1 MTAERPPEP
10 PRGAHRDSGD
20 VWVESP
26 EGQRFWGAFGAAGL
40 LVHDPDRG
48 VLLQHRVAW
57 SHHGGTWGLPGGARH
72 AGESAIDGAAREAA
86 EEAGVPPAGI
96 RPVLATVLDLGFWS
110 YTTVTARV
118 LRPFEPRV
126 ADAESIELSWVPVD
140 EVDARELHPGFGR
153 AWPMLRGELAREVT
167 LVVDTANLLG
177 SRPDGWWH
185 DRAGSTTRLLVEL
198 DGLARDGLPAAD
210 LGLPGDVRW
219 PEVVAVVEGHARD
232 AALPSPAQD
241 AAPPVLRAPG
251 ISVVAAPTDGD
262 GEILTVVAAA
272 RDAGRDVVVVTADRG
287 LVARVEEL
295 GARATGP
302 GRIRALLDA
311 RADRDAALGVLGHDV
326 GDTRAAGVSPWLEW
340 IRSVL

>member
-1 MTAERPPEP
+1 MTADRPPEL

-20 VWVESP
+20 AWVESP

-72 AGESAIDGAAREAA
+72 AGESAGDGAAREAA

-110 YTTVTARV
+110 YTTVTARTI
-118 LRPFEPRV
+118 RPFAPRV
-126 ADAESIELSWVPVD
+126 ADAESIELRWVPVD
-140 EVDARELHPGFGR
+140 EVGGLELHPGFGR
-153 AWPMLRGELAREVT
+153 AWPMLRDELAREVT

-177 SRPDGWWH
+177 SRPDGWWR
-185 DRAGSTTRLLVEL
+185 DRAGSTARLLAGL
-198 DGLARDGLPAAD
+198 DALARDGLPAAD

-219 PEVVAVVEGHARD
+219 PEVVAVVEGDARD
-232 AALPSPAQD
+232 ASLPAEPA
-241 AAPPVLRAPG
+241 AAPASPTLRAPG
-251 ISVVAAPTDGD
+251 VAVVAAPADGD
-262 GEILTVVAAA
+262 GEIVRVVGAA
-272 RDAGRDVVVVTADRG
+272 REACHEVVVVTADRG
-287 LVARVEEL
+287 LVSRVEAL
-295 GARATGP
+295 GARALGP

-311 RADRDAALGVLGHDV
+311 RADRG
-326 GDTRAAGVSPWLEW
+326 AG
-340 IRSVL
+340 

>member
-10 PRGAHRDSGD
+10 PRGAPRDSGD
-20 VWVESP
+20 AWVESP

-72 AGESAIDGAAREAA
+72 AGESAVDGAARESA

-96 RPVLATVLDLGFWS
+96 RPLVATVLDLGFWS

-126 ADAESIELSWVPVD
+126 ADAESIELRWVPVD
-140 EVDARELHPGFGR
+140 EVDALPLHPGFGGS
-153 AWPMLRGELAREVT
+153 WPTLRDELARHVT

-177 SRPDGWWH
+177 SRPDGWWR
-185 DRAGSTTRLLVEL
+185 DRAGSTARLLAEL
-198 DGLARDGLPAAD
+198 DLLARDGLPAAD
-210 LGLPGDVRW
+210 VGLPGAVRW
-219 PEVVAVVEGHARD
+219 PDVVAVVEGEARD
-232 AALPSPAQD
+232 AALP
-241 AAPPVLRAPG
+241 AAPVADPGEPTLRAPG
-251 ISVVAAPTDGD
+251 VAVVAATADGD
-262 GEILTVVAAA
+262 GEIVRVVGAA
-272 RDAGRDVVVVTADRG
+272 RDAGRDVVVVTADQG

-295 GARATGP
+295 GARVLGP

-311 RADRDAALGVLGHDV
+311 RADRDAG
-326 GDTRAAGVSPWLEW
+326 
-340 IRSVL
+340 

>member
-20 VWVESP
+20 AWVEGP
-26 EGQRFWGAFGAAGL
+26 DGQRFWGAFGAAGL

-72 AGESAIDGAAREAA
+72 AGESAVDGAAREAA

-126 ADAESIELSWVPVD
+126 ADAESIELRWVPVD
-140 EVDARELHPGFGR
+140 EVDGRELHPGFGR

-177 SRPDGWWH
+177 SRPDGWWR
-185 DRAGSTTRLLVEL
+185 DRAGSTSRLLAEL

-219 PEVVAVVEGHARD
+219 PDVVAVVEGPARD
-232 AALPSPAQD
+232 ASLP
-241 AAPPVLRAPG
+241 AAPVADPASPVLRAPG
-251 ISVVAAPTDGD
+251 VEVVAAAADGD
-262 GEILTVVAAA
+262 GEIVRVVGAA
-272 RDAGRDVVVVTADRG
+272 RDDGREVVVVTADRG
-287 LVARVEEL
+287 LVARVEAL
-295 GARATGP
+295 GARVIGP
-302 GRIRALLDA
+302 GRVRALLDA
-311 RADRDAALGVLGHDV
+311 RADRDAG
-326 GDTRAAGVSPWLEW
+326 
-340 IRSVL
+340 

>member
-1 MTAERPPEP
+1 MTADRPPEL

-20 VWVESP
+20 AWVESP

-72 AGESAIDGAAREAA
+72 AGESAVDGAAREAA

-110 YTTVTARV
+110 YTTVTARTI
-118 LRPFEPRV
+118 RPFAPRV
-126 ADAESIELSWVPVD
+126 ADAESIELRWVPVD
-140 EVDARELHPGFGR
+140 EVGGLELHPGFGR
-153 AWPMLRGELAREVT
+153 AWPMLRDELAREVT

-177 SRPDGWWH
+177 SRPDGWWR
-185 DRAGSTTRLLVEL
+185 DRAGSTSRLLAGL
-198 DGLARDGLPAAD
+198 DALARDGLPAAD

-219 PEVVAVVEGHARD
+219 PEVVAVVEGDARD
-232 AALPSPAQD
+232 ASLPAEPA
-241 AAPPVLRAPG
+241 AAPASPTLRAPG
-251 ISVVAAPTDGD
+251 VAVVAAPADGD
-262 GEILTVVAAA
+262 GEIVRVAGAA
-272 RDAGRDVVVVTADRG
+272 RDAGREVVVVTADRG
-287 LVARVEEL
+287 LVARVEAL
-295 GARATGP
+295 GACVVGP

-311 RADRDAALGVLGHDV
+311 RADRDAG
-326 GDTRAAGVSPWLEW
+326 
-340 IRSVL
+340 

>member
-20 VWVESP
+20 AWVEGP
-26 EGQRFWGAFGAAGL
+26 DGQRFWGAFGASGL

-72 AGESAIDGAAREAA
+72 AGESAVDGAAREAA

-118 LRPFEPRV
+118 VRPFEPRV
-126 ADAESIELSWVPVD
+126 ADAESIELRWVPVED
-140 EVDARELHPGFGR
+140 VDGRELHPGFGR
-153 AWPMLRGELAREVT
+153 AWPMLRDELTREVT

-177 SRPDGWWH
+177 SRPDGWWR
-185 DRAGSTTRLLVEL
+185 DRAGSTSRLLGEL
-198 DGLARDGLPAAD
+198 DALARDGLPAAD

-219 PEVVAVVEGHARD
+219 PDVVAVVEGLARD
-232 AALPSPAQD
+232 AARPAEPAAEPGSPT
-241 AAPPVLRAPG
+241 LRAPG
-251 ISVVAAPTDGD
+251 VAVVEAAADGD
-262 GEILTVVAAA
+262 GEIVRVVGAA
-272 RDAGRDVVVVTADRG
+272 RDAGREVVVVTADRG
-287 LVARVEEL
+287 LVARVEAL
-295 GARATGP
+295 GARVMGP

-311 RADRDAALGVLGHDV
+311 RADRDAG
-326 GDTRAAGVSPWLEW
+326 
-340 IRSVL
+340 

>member
-10 PRGAHRDSGD
+10 PRGAPRDSGD
-20 VWVESP
+20 AWVESP

-72 AGESAIDGAAREAA
+72 AGESAVDGAARESA

-96 RPVLATVLDLGFWS
+96 RPLVATVLDLGFWS

-126 ADAESIELSWVPVD
+126 ADAESIELRWVPVD
-140 EVDARELHPGFGR
+140 EVDALPLHPGFGGS
-153 AWPMLRGELAREVT
+153 WPTLRDELARHVT

-177 SRPDGWWH
+177 SRPDGWWR
-185 DRAGSTTRLLVEL
+185 DRAGSTARLLAEL
-198 DGLARDGLPAAD
+198 DLLARDGLPAAD
-210 LGLPGDVRW
+210 VGLPGAVRW
-219 PEVVAVVEGHARD
+219 PDVVAVVEGEARD
-232 AALPSPAQD
+232 AALP
-241 AAPPVLRAPG
+241 AAPVADPGEPTLRAPG
-251 ISVVAAPTDGD
+251 VAVVAATADGD
-262 GEILTVVAAA
+262 GEIVRVVGAA
-272 RDAGRDVVVVTADRG
+272 RDAGREVVVVTADRG

-295 GARATGP
+295 GARVLGP

-311 RADRDAALGVLGHDV
+311 RADRDAG
-326 GDTRAAGVSPWLEW
+326 
-340 IRSVL
+340 

>member
-1 MTAERPPEP
+1 MTADRPPEP

-20 VWVESP
+20 AWVESP

-72 AGESAIDGAAREAA
+72 AGESAVDGAAREAA
-86 EEAGVPPAGI
+86 EEAGVPSAGI
-96 RPVLATVLDLGFWS
+96 RPVLTTVLDLGFWS

-126 ADAESIELSWVPVD
+126 ADAESIELRWVPVD
-140 EVDARELHPGFGR
+140 EVDRRELHPGFGR
-153 AWPMLRGELAREVT
+153 AWPMLRDELAREVT

-177 SRPDGWWH
+177 SRPDGWWR
-185 DRAGSTTRLLVEL
+185 DRAGSTSRLLAEL
-198 DGLARDGLPAAD
+198 DALARDGLPAAE

-219 PEVVAVVEGHARD
+219 PDVVAVVEGDARD
-232 AALPSPAQD
+232 AALPAEPAADPSSPA
-241 AAPPVLRAPG
+241 LRAPG
-251 ISVVAAPTDGD
+251 VAVVEAASDGD
-262 GEILTVVAAA
+262 GEIVRVV
-272 RDAGRDVVVVTADRG
+272 RAGRHAGREVVVVTVDRG

-295 GARATGP
+295 GARVMGP
-302 GRIRALLDA
+302 GRVRALLDA
-311 RADRDAALGVLGHDV
+311 RADRDAG
-326 GDTRAAGVSPWLEW
+326 
-340 IRSVL
+340 

>member
-20 VWVESP
+20 AWVEGP
-26 EGQRFWGAFGAAGL
+26 DGQRFWGAFGAAGL

-72 AGESAIDGAAREAA
+72 AGESAVDGAAREAA

-96 RPVLATVLDLGFWS
+96 RPVLATVLDLGFWT

-126 ADAESIELSWVPVD
+126 ADAESIELRWVPVG
-140 EVDARELHPGFGR
+140 EVDRRELHPGFGR
-153 AWPMLRGELAREVT
+153 AWPMLRDELAREVT

-177 SRPDGWWH
+177 SRPDGWWR
-185 DRAGSTTRLLVEL
+185 DRAGCTSRLLAEL

-219 PEVVAVVEGHARD
+219 PDVVAVVEGHARD
-232 AALPSPAQD
+232 ASLPAASVADPAS
-241 AAPPVLRAPG
+241 PVLRAPG
-251 ISVVAAPTDGD
+251 VAVVEAAADGD
-262 GEILTVVAAA
+262 GEIVRVVGAA
-272 RDAGRDVVVVTADRG
+272 RDDGREVVVVTADRG
-287 LVARVEEL
+287 LVARVEAL
-295 GARATGP
+295 GARVVGP
-302 GRIRALLDA
+302 GRVRALLDA
-311 RADRDAALGVLGHDV
+311 RADRDAG
-326 GDTRAAGVSPWLEW
+326 
-340 IRSVL
+340 

>member
-20 VWVESP
+20 AWVEGP
-26 EGQRFWGAFGAAGL
+26 DGQRFWGAFGAAGL

-72 AGESAIDGAAREAA
+72 AGESAVDGAAREAA

-110 YTTVTARV
+110 YTTVSARV

-126 ADAESIELSWVPVD
+126 ADAESIEVRWVPVD
-140 EVDARELHPGFGR
+140 EVDGRELHPGFGR

-177 SRPDGWWH
+177 SRPDGWWR
-185 DRAGSTTRLLVEL
+185 DRAGSTSRLLAEL
-198 DGLARDGLPAAD
+198 DPLARDGLPAAD
-210 LGLPGDVRW
+210 LGLRGDVRW
-219 PEVVAVVEGHARD
+219 PDVVAVVEGHARD
-232 AALPSPAQD
+232 ASLP
-241 AAPPVLRAPG
+241 AAPVEDPASPVLRAPG
-251 ISVVAAPTDGD
+251 VAVVEAAADGD
-262 GEILTVVAAA
+262 GEIVRVVGAA
-272 RDAGRDVVVVTADRG
+272 RDEGREVVVVTADRG
-287 LVARVEEL
+287 LVARVEAL
-295 GARATGP
+295 GARVVGP
-302 GRIRALLDA
+302 GRVRALLDA
-311 RADRDAALGVLGHDV
+311 RADRDAG
-326 GDTRAAGVSPWLEW
+326 
-340 IRSVL
+340 

>member
-1 MTAERPPEP
+1 MTADRPPEP

-20 VWVESP
+20 AWVEGP
-26 EGQRFWGAFGAAGL
+26 DGQRFWGAFGAAGL

-72 AGESAIDGAAREAA
+72 AGESAVDGAAREAA

-126 ADAESIELSWVPVD
+126 ADAESIELRWVPVD
-140 EVDARELHPGFGR
+140 EVDGRELHPGFGR
-153 AWPMLRGELAREVT
+153 SWPMLRDELAREVT
-167 LVVDTANLLG
+167 LVVDTANVLG
-177 SRPDGWWH
+177 SRPDGWWR
-185 DRAGSTTRLLVEL
+185 DRAGSTARLLAEL

-219 PEVVAVVEGHARD
+219 PDVVAVVEGHARD
-232 AALPSPAQD
+232 AALP
-241 AAPPVLRAPG
+241 AAPVADPASPTLRAPG
-251 ISVVAAPTDGD
+251 VAVVEAPADGD
-262 GEILTVVAAA
+262 GEIVRVVGAA
-272 RDAGRDVVVVTADRG
+272 RAAGGEVVVVTADRG
-287 LVARVEEL
+287 LVARVEAL
-295 GARATGP
+295 DARVLRP

-311 RADRDAALGVLGHDV
+311 RADRDAG
-326 GDTRAAGVSPWLEW
+326 
-340 IRSVL
+340 

>member
-20 VWVESP
+20 AWVEGP
-26 EGQRFWGAFGAAGL
+26 DGQRFWGAFGAAGL

-72 AGESAIDGAAREAA
+72 AGESAVDGAAREAA

-110 YTTVTARV
+110 YTTVTARTV
-118 LRPFEPRV
+118 RPFEPRV
-126 ADAESIELSWVPVD
+126 ADAESIELRWVPVD
-140 EVDARELHPGFGR
+140 EVDDRELHPGFGG
-153 AWPMLRGELAREVT
+153 AWPMLRDELAREVM

-177 SRPDGWWH
+177 SRPDGWWR
-185 DRAGSTTRLLVEL
+185 DRAGSTSRLLAEL
-198 DGLARDGLPAAD
+198 DALARDGLPAAD

-219 PEVVAVVEGHARD
+219 PDVVAVVEGHARD
-232 AALPSPAQD
+232 AALPAVPAEEP
-241 AAPPVLRAPG
+241 AAPVLRAPG
-251 ISVVAAPTDGD
+251 VAVVEAAADGD
-262 GEILTVVAAA
+262 GEIVRVVGAA
-272 RDAGRDVVVVTADRG
+272 REAGRDVVVVTADRG
-287 LVARVEEL
+287 LVARVEAL
-295 GARATGP
+295 GARALGP

-311 RADRDAALGVLGHDV
+311 RADRDAG
-326 GDTRAAGVSPWLEW
+326 
-340 IRSVL
+340 